1 MSLKHSI
8 VILSLLTVSA
18 GCGDDTT
25 SSTPAGT
32 NGAPP
37 AEAAAQPVLSAGNP
51 AEP

>member
-8 VILSLLTVSA
+8 VILFLLTVIA
-18 GCGDDTT
+18 GCGGDTT